1 MKNRISKLIDKSLRF
16 HHRDIH
22 RELDAIKKKQCIIEE
37 SHYKLK
43 KHNVFWGIA
52 IISVVAGQFY
62 IGSQLSKVVESSNTC
77 AVQFH

>member
-22 RELDAIKKKQCIIEE
+22 RELSAIKQKQCIIEE
-37 SHYKLK
+37 CQVKLK
-43 KHNVFWGIA
+43 RHSVFWGIA

-77 AVQFH
+77 VVHFD